1 MYHQIKN
8 AVKYLSMKVKS
19 QRGEFGMGA
28 IISMAIGII
37 VASFVMVP
45 SMQNFA
51 ETIMTSMNDW
61 WTNSIS
67 AKVFPTNG
75 S

>member
-1 MYHQIKN
+1 MYHQMKN
-8 AVKYLSMKVKS
+8 VIHYVGMKFKS

-45 SMQNFA
+45 SMQSFA
-51 ETIMTSMNDW
+51 QTIMTSMNDW
-61 WTNSIS
+61 WSNSIS

>member
-1 MYHQIKN
+1 MYHQMKN
-8 AVKYLSMKVKS
+8 AIHYVGMKFKS

-45 SMQNFA
+45 SMQSFA
-51 ETIMTSMNDW
+51 QTIMTSMNDW
-61 WTNSIS
+61 WSNSIS

>member
-1 MYHQIKN
+1 
-8 AVKYLSMKVKS
+8 MKTKS
-19 QRGEFGMGA
+19 QKGEFGMGA

-51 ETIMTSMNDW
+51 EAIMTSMNNW
-61 WTNSIS
+61 WTNTIS
-67 AKVFPTNG
+67 AKVFPTSG